1 MIHPPILSLL
11 YKNVVSNIPE
21 TPLQIGD
28 FVEVVLGDFKDYYE
42 NVTGLCYLDEIELKY
57 FKKRDRY
64 YVIVKMT

>member
-42 NVTGLCYLDEIELKY
+42 NVTGCATWM
-57 FKKRDRY
+57 R
-64 YVIVKMT
+64 